1 LRSALLALLLLAPLA
16 SAYPDKDAWSFL
28 VSARTRIR
36 EGENLLRRSSA
47 AATLLGRR
55 QYALRAVAKFESAT
69 EVSNRGLQVADASL
83 QDALF
88 LAWSKAKQLAA
99 QADPPALPKKAKP
112 NKNKKSEKKKRDG
125 GSGGGS
131 DPQTTSGSY
140 GIAACARI
148 NARRRAIGAPP
159 LCRRGLMR

>member
-1 LRSALLALLLLAPLA
+1 MRSALLALLLCAPLA

-36 EGENLLRRSSA
+36 EGEDLLRRSSA

-55 QYALRAVAKFESAT
+55 QYALRAIAKFKNAMQ
-69 EVSNRGLQVADASL
+69 VSNRGLQVADASL

-88 LAWSKAKQLAA
+88 LAWSDAKQLAA
-99 QADPPALPKKAKP
+99 QAQPPALPKRVKP
-112 NKNKKSEKKKRDG
+112 DRQGRKKERDT

-131 DPQTTSGSY
+131 DPQTRSGSY
-140 GIAACARI
+140 GMVACARI